1 MVVNHSKCN
10 KKVPPGNLGA
20 SGYIH
25 VSTGIKRVW
34 PRVQSQGHQE
44 GEVLV
49 VSSNRGS

>member
-34 PRVQSQGHQE
+34 EETWVQSPAGLN
-44 GEVLV
+44 VLPLV
-49 VSSNRGS
+49 LSPS